1 MKKLLVALAA
11 VVALSAHA
19 DETLIVGVNGV
30 QYVDLLGFVKPMLAA
45 DGVDLQIKPFADYIQ
60 PNVEVDNQNID
71 ANFFQ
76 SQPNLEAF
84 NKSNGTSLVGVAKV
98 ILEPL
103 GAYSSKY
110 KAFSELPEGAIV
122 ALPNDPPS
130 EGRALLLLAKAGLI
144 TLQDPTNILATLKD
158 VAENPHN
165 LQFREMEGS
174 TLPRVLTQVELALI
188 KANDALS
195 VQLDPT
201 KDTLLI
207 EGSDS
212 PYVNILVARSD
223 NRDSIAMQKL
233 VVALHSPEMKQY
245 ILEKYQGALVPAF

>member
-1 MKKLLVALAA
+1 MKKLLAALAA

-30 QYVDLLGFVKPMLAA
+30 QYVDILGFVKPMLAA
-45 DGVDLQIKPFADYIQ
+45 EGVDLQIKPFADYIQ
-60 PNVEVDNQNID
+60 PNMEVDNQNID

-76 SQPNLEAF
+76 VQPNLDAF
-84 NKSNGTSLVGVAKV
+84 NKTNGKELVSVAKV
-98 ILEPL
+98 LLEPL

-110 KAFSELPEGAIV
+110 KTFDELPNGAIV

-130 EGRALLLLAKAGLI
+130 EGRALLLLAKVGLI
-144 TLQDPTNILATLKD
+144 KLQDPTNRLSTPKD
-158 VAENPHN
+158 VVENSRN
-165 LQFREMEGS
+165 LQFRELEGS

-188 KANDALS
+188 SANDALS
-195 VQLDPT
+195 VQLNPT
-201 KDTLLI
+201 KDTLAI
-207 EGSDS
+207 EGSES
-212 PYVNILVARSD
+212 PYVNILVARPD